1 MCLWLTL
8 TVNGSKQEI
17 SEYLAI
23 KISLINTDTRS
34 VGHLGLEAGK
44 NA

>member
-1 MCLWLTL
+1 MCLWLIL
-8 TVNGSKQEI
+8 MINGSKQGI

-23 KISLINTDTRS
+23 KILINTNTRS